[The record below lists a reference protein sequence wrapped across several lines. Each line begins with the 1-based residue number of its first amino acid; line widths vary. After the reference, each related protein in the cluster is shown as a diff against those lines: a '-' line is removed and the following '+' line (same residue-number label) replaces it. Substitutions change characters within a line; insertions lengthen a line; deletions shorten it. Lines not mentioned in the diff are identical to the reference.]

1 MVWVAATAADEAAQA
16 AATDFRWALRWRGGQ
31 AWLHLPMP
39 GPATAVAAALALEP
53 ALGAL
58 EALEAWIG
66 EGLEG
71 VEPCA
76 PGAAP
81 AASTRELPCVHAV
94 ASGAEPGDHRGAL
107 SAAGPMA
114 EPVADSLGAP
124 LTLSL
129 AAVPGAQLS
138 LPARLLPWGRPAP
151 RGLVQAWPRQQA
163 TARLQAYTA
172 DQLDPADLHE
182 GALLLLPDAHLLG
195 GLALRLH
202 RPGWPAL
209 LARPWPALAGA
220 AVLQP
225 EPAAPATGVVA
236 WLQLSQPLPLP
247 ASAWFA
253 EPAVLPGRTGGAV
266 LHGPAGPLAEGE
278 LLPLGPCWALRVAC
292 LLQPATA

>member
-1 MVWVAATAADEAAQA
+1 MVWVAADESAQA
-16 AATDFRWALRWRGGQ
+16 ATTAAFRWALRWRGGQ

-81 AASTRELPCVHAV
+81 AASTGGLPRVHAV
-94 ASGAEPGDHRGAL
+94 AAGSEPGAHRGVL
-107 SAAGPMA
+107 PAAEPMA
-114 EPVADSLGAP
+114 EPLADALGAS

-138 LPARLLPWGRPAP
+138 LPARLLPWGRAAP

-172 DQLDPADLHE
+172 DQLDPGELHE
-182 GALLLLPDAHLLG
+182 GALLLLPDAHLPG

-202 RPGWPAL
+202 RPGWPVL
-209 LARPWPALAGA
+209 LARPWPALVGA

-225 EPAAPATGVVA
+225 EPAAPAARVIA
-236 WLQLSQPLPLP
+236 WLQLSEPLPLP

-253 EPAVLPGRTGGAV
+253 EPAALPGPTGGAV

-278 LLPLGPCWALRVAC
+278 LLPLGPCWALRVAR
-292 LLQPATA
+292 LRQPATA